1 MPKPVVIVGAGLG
14 GLTTARRLNAAGV
27 PFLLLDA
34 DDRPGGRLKTDVHEG
49 FRLDR
54 GFQVL
59 FTGYP
64 TARHELD
71 YGKLDLRR
79 YIMGAYVFDGKKTH
93 GLQFDRDDISLLLFN
108 RFVSWPDKFRLGALG
123 KEVDEMSWDD
133 LAHMAEEPTEVY
145 LSRFGFSEEFMVRF
159 MRPFF
164 GGVFADPHLH
174 VSSRQFLWVW
184 KTLCEGETVTPALG
198 IEEIPRQLAAG
209 LPAESLRMRTR
220 VAGLVRSGEAVTG
233 VRLSDGTVLDAAE
246 VVVATEA
253 PEAARLSERP
263 TVVGAKGSICLY
275 FEAPAGIVACPYL
288 VLNGSGEGLVNHVAP
303 MSNVSD
309 KLAPP
314 GRHLVSVTT
323 FAGWERSDTN
333 LALTIRKELQAWFPK
348 QNTLEWRFLRSY
360 RIPYAQMPQPA
371 GVFGGLPSNDS
382 GVPGL
387 SFAGEFTTNSSI
399 EGAIR
404 SGVACGEGLVRRLAT
419 PVTV

>member
-14 GLTTARRLNAAGV
+14 GLMTARRLNVAGI

-34 DDRPGGRLKTDVHEG
+34 DERPGGRLKTDDHEG

-64 TARHELD
+64 TARRELD
-71 YGKLDLRR
+71 FDKLDLRR
-79 YIMGAYVFDGKKTH
+79 YIMGAYVFDGKRTH

-108 RFVSWPDKFRLGALG
+108 RFISWPDKFRLGALG
-123 KEVDEMSWDD
+123 KEVDELSWDD
-133 LAHMAEEPTEVY
+133 LAHLDEEPTEVY
-145 LSRFGFSEEFMVRF
+145 LNRFGFSESFMARF

-164 GGVFADPHLH
+164 GGVFADPDLR

-184 KTLCEGETVTPALG
+184 KVLCAGETVTPALG

-209 LPAESLRMRTR
+209 LAGESLRMRTR
-220 VAGLVRSGEAVTG
+220 VAGLIRTGETVTG
-233 VRLSDGTVLDAAE
+233 VRLADGSAIEASE

-263 TVVGAKGSICLY
+263 TVTGAKGSICLY
-275 FEAPAGIVACPYL
+275 FEVPSPVVACPYL
-288 VLNGSGEGLVNHVAP
+288 VLNGSGAGLVNHVAP
-303 MSNVSD
+303 MTNVSD

-314 GRHLVSVTT
+314 GRHLVSVTA
-323 FAGWERSDTN
+323 FSGWERSDAN
-333 LALTIRKELQAWFPK
+333 LALTVRKELQAWFPR
-348 QNTLEWRFLRSY
+348 QNPLAWRFLRAY

-371 GVFGGLPSNDS
+371 GVLGGLPGNDS

-404 SGVACGEGLVRRLAT
+404 SGIACGERLVQRLAAT
-419 PVTV
+419 TTV